1 MAEFYQRC
9 FGQELPGIGCQRRAE
24 LKAFTPRSPGA
35 GKKESGRFETMN
47 STVVLESP
55 AQEKAPREAADIVA
69 VKQLIL
75 RERSSRD
82 LGLWEQMRDCF
93 HEDST
98 VRLSWIDAS
107 GPEFVRRSQEMA
119 ERNVKATHRLGPILV
134 TLAGDRAIAQLGAII
149 DIPGKVRSVAVV
161 VSTHA
166 RFVFRTERR
175 SDVWRISASMRSIS
189 ATRLI
194 RSSPAKWSPST
205 KRAKELSSV
214 LSALEFLFD
223 VGRLQA
229 AYGPCR
235 YDRPDWWVR

>member
-1 MAEFYQRC
+1 M
-9 FGQELPGIGCQRRAE
+9 
-24 LKAFTPRSPGA
+24 S
-35 GKKESGRFETMN
+35 

-55 AQEKAPREAADIVA
+55 ARDKALREAADIVA
-69 VKQLIL
+69 VQQLIL

-82 LGLWEQMRDCF
+82 LGLWEQMRNCF

-166 RFVFRTERR
+166 RFLFRTERR
-175 SDVWRISASMRSIS
+175 SDVWRISGFDAVYQRDEINPVIPGQVV
-189 ATRLI
+189 TIEPNELKNFR
-194 RSSPAKWSPST
+194 PSYQL
-205 KRAKELSSV
+205 LSFCLMSGGYKPRMD
-214 LSALEFLFD
+214 LA
-223 VGRLQA
+223 GI
-229 AYGPCR
+229 
-235 YDRPDWWVR
+235 DRPDLVGALTREVYDWAGLVPPR